1 MSIGQD
7 IKVTIQNAIC
17 YSKAYLPLFSQELV
31 NADSDSIQ
39 AVMTSSDK
47 VRVFRQQNWLFRSSY
62 IGFEP
67 LETPSNK
74 GFILYPDAFVRAKFY
89 TPIARAIA
97 DPGDVATVTPS
108 PLDISLATI
117 NLGDAT
123 TRYDSREYFGA
134 FEVVI
139 RISKFV

>member
-1 MSIGQD
+1 MSIRQD
-7 IKVTIQNAIC
+7 IKVIIQDTIC

-31 NADSDSIQ
+31 TADSDSIQ
-39 AVMTSSDK
+39 AVMISSDK
-47 VRVFRQQNWLFRSSY
+47 VRVFRQQNWLFPSLY

-67 LETPSNK
+67 LDTPISK
-74 GFILYPDAFVRAKFY
+74 GFIPYPGAFVKAKSY

-97 DPGDVATVTPS
+97 NPGDAAAVTPS
-108 PLDISLATI
+108 PLDISLVTI